1 MNKIVKYIKDNYK
14 GWAIR
19 AYEVANITAIVI
31 SILINVLIHYI
42 GELATWC
49 IKKYKDWKNRPYY
62 WLFLPKSDLF
72 FLPFGQF
79 YPLNL

>member
-1 MNKIVKYIKDNYK
+1 MRVNCMNKIVKYIKDNYK

-31 SILINVLIHYI
+31 SILINVLIHYV

-49 IKKYKDWKNRPYY
+49 IKKYKDWKNRP
-62 WLFLPKSDLF
+62 
-72 FLPFGQF
+72 
-79 YPLNL
+79 